1 MKRGRGRPRGTHM
14 GGSRALAPIKNWE
27 SWHELTV
34 ALHIMQW
41 SNSDIAKR
49 VKKTIQHVSNVL
61 NDPKSRAVIKATGER
76 FRKKLAGDIDE
87 GLLDLSAHA
96 MKRIEETIETE
107 GLLVGT
113 DAKKHQDN
121 LSMTLLKGVGFLP
134 GAVQED
140 GDRNKTPIDSGLI
153 KAFTEALK
161 KSNKASEIQAEREE
175 KNEILVEPAEV
186 VV

>member
-1 MKRGRGRPRGTHM
+1 MPRGRGRPPGPHAGGTKL
-14 GGSRALAPIKNWE
+14 LAPIKNWKP
-27 SWHELTV
+27 WHEMTV

-41 SNSDIAKR
+41 SNADIAKR
-49 VKKTIQHVSNVL
+49 VKKTIVHVSNVL

-161 KSNKASEIQAEREE
+161 KSNKASEIQEKRKEE
-175 KNEILVEPAEV
+175 NEILVEPAEV